1 MFFSKDAV
9 YLHSFRQ
16 VEYALAQDETIL
28 DRLSVGKVALN
39 DELATLNRIIHFRE
53 ARITTR
59 RARWFWAG
67 SKD

>member
-9 YLHSFRQ
+9 YLHGFRQ
-16 VEYALAQDETIL
+16 VVHALAQDETIL

-39 DELATLNRIIHFRE
+39 DELAMLNRIIRFRE

-59 RARWFWAG
+59 RAQWFLAG